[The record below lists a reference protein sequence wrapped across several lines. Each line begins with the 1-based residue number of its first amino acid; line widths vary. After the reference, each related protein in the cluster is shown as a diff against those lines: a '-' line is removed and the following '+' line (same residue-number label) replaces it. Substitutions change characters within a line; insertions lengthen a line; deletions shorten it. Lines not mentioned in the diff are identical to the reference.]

1 MHVTALM
8 GQSMDD
14 TTFETTEGSGP
25 APVPEAER
33 IEVAG
38 LGGSLSAAALRALLD
53 PATREDATI
62 EIDLGRLAVSIP
74 AASLHAVLAQ
84 LMPQGSVEV
93 GAAGLTVRP
102 GGGSP
107 GVRISVPERGVRVR
121 IGADG
126 LRVGTE

>member
-1 MHVTALM
+1 
-8 GQSMDD
+8 MDD
-14 TTFETTEGSGP
+14 T
-25 APVPEAER
+25 ADQPVPGNEPELER
-33 IEVAG
+33 IEIAG

-62 EIDLGRLAVSIP
+62 EIDLSRLAVSIS
-74 AASLHAVLAQ
+74 AASLQAVLAH
-84 LMPQGSVEV
+84 LIPQGSAEV
-93 GAAGLTVRP
+93 GADGLTVRP

-107 GVRISVPERGVRVR
+107 GVRIAVPEAGVRLR